1 MKTKKQILMLLLAML
16 AGIPTLS
23 AQTKK
28 EKKEQKKEAVRQLI
42 VSENYKIDVNTAMP
56 MRGRNIT
63 LSSPYSLEIRN
74 DSVFSYLPYYGRAY
88 SVPYGGGSG
97 LIFNAP
103 LKNIQWIWIRREMQL
118 SSSPPEVRKIS
129 LSSVPKY
136 SRTVLPALT
145 SSCRIASPSVIG
157 ENWIQRTRSKILKNH
172 CQSLRYL
179 LI

>member
-103 LKNIQWIWIRREMQL
+103 LKEYTMDLDKKGNAVIKF
-118 SSSPPEVRKIS
+118 SVRKIS

>member
-74 DSVFSYLPYYGRAY
+74 DSVFPTTD
-88 SVPYGGGSG
+88 V
-97 LIFNAP
+97 LIAFLMA
-103 LKNIQWIWIRREMQL
+103 E
-118 SSSPPEVRKIS
+118 E
-129 LSSVPKY
+129 
-136 SRTVLPALT
+136 A
-145 SSCRIASPSVIG
+145 G
-157 ENWIQRTRSKILKNH
+157 
-172 CQSLRYL
+172 
-179 LI
+179 